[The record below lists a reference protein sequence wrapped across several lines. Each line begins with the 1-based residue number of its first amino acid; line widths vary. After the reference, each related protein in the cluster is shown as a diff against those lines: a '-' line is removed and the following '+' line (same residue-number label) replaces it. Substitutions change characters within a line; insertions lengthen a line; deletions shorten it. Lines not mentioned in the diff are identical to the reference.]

1 MKIQMVDLKGQYEK
15 IKYEIDNA
23 ILNCIN
29 TSQFIKG
36 PVVAEFQEELE
47 RYLGVKYVITCG
59 NGTDA
64 LQIALMALDLQP
76 GDEVIIPAFTYA
88 ATAEVIG
95 LLRLTP
101 VLVDINKDSF
111 NIDIKSVE
119 NAITPKTKAIIPVH
133 LFGQGADMESLLKIA
148 EEKNIFIV
156 EDAAQAIGAS
166 YIFSN
171 GDRKRLGTIGAIGC
185 TSFFPSKNL
194 GCYGDGGAL
203 MTNDPLLAEKIRSIA
218 NHGQQIQYIH
228 DIIGVNSRLDAI
240 QAGILLPKLARLDEY
255 NKARIVAADYYDE
268 NLKAIEDII
277 VPFRLENSTH
287 VFHQYTIKVKNGS
300 RDKLKDFLKSKGIP
314 SMIYYPKPLHHQSAY
329 MNIINIKSELEYSE
343 NIPKEVLS
351 LPIHT
356 ELDSIQQDFIINA
369 IKEFFHK

>member
-1 MKIQMVDLKGQYEK
+1 MVDLKGQYEK
-15 IKYEIDNA
+15 IKDEIDSA
-23 ILNCIN
+23 IFNCIN

-36 PVVAEFQEELE
+36 PVVTELQEELE
-47 RYLGVKYVITCG
+47 RYLGVKYAITCG

-101 VLVDINKDSF
+101 VLVDINNDSF

-119 NAITPKTKAIIPVH
+119 NAITSETKAIIPVH
-133 LFGQGADMESLLKIA
+133 LFGQGANMEALLKIA

-156 EDAAQAIGAS
+156 EDTAQAIGAS

-171 GDRKRLGTIGAIGC
+171 GDRKKLGSIGTIGC

-203 MTNDPLLAEKIRSIA
+203 MTNDPILAEKIRSIA
-218 NHGQQIQYIH
+218 NHGQSIQYIH
-228 DIIGVNSRLDAI
+228 DIIGVNSRLDAL
-240 QAGILLPKLARLDEY
+240 QAGILLPKLARLDDY
-255 NKARIVAADYYDE
+255 NNARIAAADYYDE
-268 NLKAIEDII
+268 HLKAIEGITL
-277 VPFRLENSTH
+277 PFRLENSTH
-287 VFHQYTIKVKNGS
+287 VFHQYTIKVKNGN
-300 RDKLKDFLKSKGIP
+300 RDKLKDFLKTKDIP
-314 SMIYYPKPLHHQSAY
+314 SMIYYPKPLHHQKAY
-329 MNIINIKSELEYSE
+329 MNIISIKSKLEYSE
-343 NIPKEVLS
+343 SIPKEVLS

-356 ELDSIQQDFIINA
+356 ELNSIQQDFIINS
-369 IKEFFHK
+369 IKDFFQK